1 MAGRDFVPISDSDI
15 DSFNLLVVVMTTM
28 VIKGPS
34 NAVSHNYKQ
43 CDRTGQR
50 TRLGRAGT

>member
-43 CDRTGQR
+43 CDGTGQR